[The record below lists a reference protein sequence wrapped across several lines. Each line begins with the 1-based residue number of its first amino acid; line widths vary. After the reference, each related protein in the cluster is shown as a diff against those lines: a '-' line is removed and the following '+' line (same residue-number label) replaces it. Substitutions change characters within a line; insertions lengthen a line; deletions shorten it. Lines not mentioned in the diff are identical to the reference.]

1 MGLRR
6 TDLSP
11 YSVLISV
18 YDQELPENLNDS
30 LDSMLMQTY
39 PPKEVILVCDGD
51 LTNELNIIAKS
62 FQSEYRRLF
71 RIVRTDGHVGAGEA
85 LNRGIDACRC
95 EYIVKMDSDDIS
107 YPDRC
112 YRQMKLFADDPELDM
127 IGTFAE
133 VYDITK
139 QQTVGIKQMPTKH
152 EKIMKYARRRNPF
165 CRQSLAF
172 RRSKALEVGGYKG
185 MNELEECEDYE
196 FAVRMLQGG
205 AKARNIP
212 DPLVRYRVSEADYA
226 KRKSY
231 RSTANFIRVR
241 KMIRKSGFCSLWD
254 VIVPSTVQ
262 IGLFLLPL
270 SFTKRFYT
278 TLRKTSDK

>member
-39 PPKEVILVCDGD
+39 PPKEVILVCDGE

-95 EYIVKMDSDDIS
+95 EYIVKMDSDDI
-107 YPDRC
+107 YTQD
-112 YRQMKLFADDPELDM
+112 
-127 IGTFAE
+127 
-133 VYDITK
+133 VYIENLLETD
-139 QQTVGIKQMPTKH
+139 TVI
-152 EKIMKYARRRNPF
+152 
-165 CRQSLAF
+165 L
-172 RRSKALEVGGYKG
+172 
-185 MNELEECEDYE
+185 
-196 FAVRMLQGG
+196 
-205 AKARNIP
+205 
-212 DPLVRYRVSEADYA
+212 
-226 KRKSY
+226 
-231 RSTANFIRVR
+231 
-241 KMIRKSGFCSLWD
+241 D
-254 VIVPSTVQ
+254 VILESGSQDVWDCIYRAVTYDGYIKFYAYASVP
-262 IGLFLLPL
+262 
-270 SFTKRFYT
+270 
-278 TLRKTSDK
+278 RKPIRIKYEIRR